1 LRKISLF
8 LMVMSVLLFTGCK
21 DYGEKRIVSLL
32 LADSEKV
39 ALYYYD
45 FSADKPTYLKEE
57 KINKGLKN
65 TLTEML
71 AENDYDLKLCKYA
84 VVSEDVIKNNMSD
97 LFFALTDTRFA
108 QDIVIV
114 KGDTD
119 KNANDYTELKKDRY
133 PIYNYRHSGE
143 SISCI
148 VENAENEEK
157 NIIINNILY
166 KILNRQQGFCFDILS
181 GNASSGVY
189 YFLYGGENYSAQ
201 LNTISTFNSVKDNTL
216 YINISAVLKSYKGM
230 PSGKKYKRKMEKI
243 LAEDI
248 AHNVKEVLSD
258 KVITERFDI
267 LWYKNVEDFGKIN
280 INVNII

>member
-1 LRKISLF
+1 
-8 LMVMSVLLFTGCK
+8 
-21 DYGEKRIVSLL
+21 
-32 LADSEKV
+32 
-39 ALYYYD
+39 
-45 FSADKPTYLKEE
+45 
-57 KINKGLKN
+57 
-65 TLTEML
+65 
-71 AENDYDLKLCKYA
+71 
-84 VVSEDVIKNNMSD
+84 
-97 LFFALTDTRFA
+97 
-108 QDIVIV
+108 
-114 KGDTD
+114 
-119 KNANDYTELKKDRY
+119 
-133 PIYNYRHSGE
+133 
-143 SISCI
+143 
-148 VENAENEEK
+148 
-157 NIIINNILY
+157 
-166 KILNRQQGFCFDILS
+166 
-181 GNASSGVY
+181 VY